1 LKTGDRVRFI
11 IESNAGAL
19 QIVNIQ
25 KANWTGQPQSRFRPQ
40 EEPRREKAGKK
51 R

>member
-1 LKTGDRVRFI
+1 MKMYFYVADKKQLEQLKTGDRVRFI

-25 KANWTGQPQSRFRPQ
+25 KAN
-40 EEPRREKAGKK
+40 
-51 R
+51 